1 MFAKLFYIARD
12 SFSKPYCDRYFFR
25 QFFFEGYGKF
35 FGIEAYAFVNITM
48 QGFEIYVYGKAWNL
62 IYAELYISASYDIF
76 DITNANFYVRIIV
89 DLRGLTDVSSFYRL
103 PFLLSPFL
111 HAHKSSLA

>member
-1 MFAKLFYIARD
+1 MVLLF
-12 SFSKPYCDRYFFR
+12 SF

-35 FGIEAYAFVNITM
+35 FGIELYAFVNITM

-76 DITNANFYVRIIV
+76 DITNAHFYVRVIV
-89 DLRGLTDVSSFYRL
+89 DLRGLTDVSPDKCVLTS
-103 PFLLSPFL
+103 LLSVL
-111 HAHKSSLA
+111 K